1 MFRIPSFHQMPNMTF
16 AEAEGILKI
25 NGSILTGMEHINE
38 HWDRYASGKSDDM
51 YEDDDLP
58 DEFGY
63 LTNDSN
69 ESTDKDDEDVNE
81 EKTKIESV
89 PRTVGRGGRKPQ

>member
-38 HWDRYASGKSDDM
+38 HWDRYANGKSDDM
-51 YEDDDLP
+51 YEDDD
-58 DEFGY
+58 DFF
-63 LTNDSN
+63 
-69 ESTDKDDEDVNE
+69 STWYYEVNAYNVVYARMQPLFAGE
-81 EKTKIESV
+81 
-89 PRTVGRGGRKPQ
+89 